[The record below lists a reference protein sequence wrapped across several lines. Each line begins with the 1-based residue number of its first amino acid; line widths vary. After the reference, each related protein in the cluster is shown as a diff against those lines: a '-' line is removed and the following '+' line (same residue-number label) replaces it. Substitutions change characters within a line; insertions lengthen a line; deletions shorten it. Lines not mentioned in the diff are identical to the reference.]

1 MDGEKLQVKYF
12 LLSLV
17 LFICKSAHSPARPPI
32 YLLLPG
38 YSDRASET
46 VPAADRVRLPSRA
59 SVGLEIDLIRIQIY
73 AFDLTFVRRVH
84 SHDNMLERTE

>member
-1 MDGEKLQVKYF
+1 MQ
-12 LLSLV
+12 
-17 LFICKSAHSPARPPI
+17 ISPLARPPI

-84 SHDNMLERTE
+84 PHDNMLERTE